1 MGGELSSEVEFTM
14 AGMKF
19 EYDESGS
26 TFFYFLTSFLGLV
39 LVPCTFYFWPASEA
53 EGK

>member
-1 MGGELSSEVEFTM
+1 M

-39 LVPCTFYFWPASEA
+39 LLPCTFYFWPDGNK
-53 EGK
+53 EGKALKHLKYT